1 MYHANRSAAH
11 LRLENFGYALTDAS
25 RAIELDKT
33 YVKGY
38 YRRAAALMGMGKWKQ
53 ALRDFENVSGRR
65 WRRTERRG
73 GGGFS

>member
-11 LRLENFGYALTDAS
+11 LRLENFGYALSDAS

-38 YRRAAALMGMGKWKQ
+38 YRRAASYMGMGKWKQ
-53 ALRDFENVSGRR
+53 AERDFESVSGHRR
-65 WRRTERRG
+65 SLG
-73 GGGFS
+73 V